1 MTKKFYPK
9 NVRFNIEKSITII
22 HHINKTKNKIQHDY
36 INRCWESICQNPK
49 SFHDKNIQQTRSR
62 RKYPQPDKGLYEKP
76 TANFVLNGERLKVSY
91 VRSGTRQWMST
102 LTTSISTILE
112 ILVKAIR
119 LYGM

>member
-1 MTKKFYPK
+1 MPF
-9 NVRFNIEKSITII
+9 
-22 HHINKTKNKIQHDY
+22 QG
-36 INRCWESICQNPK
+36 
-49 SFHDKNIQQTRSR
+49 KNIQQTRSR
-62 RKYPQPDKGLYEKP
+62 RKYPQPDKGLNEKL
-76 TANFVLNGERLKVSY
+76 TANIIFNGKRLKVAC